1 MTMRRIICTL
11 ILSAFTFAEAQAQ
24 AVVVRKRDLNSTS
37 AVVSPSIRSA
47 AVSGMNGGMY
57 YSRYNHAVKISPVAL
72 FAGEIPVSYERKMN
86 DYFTLEGGIG
96 LTTFN
101 LTEDLIRGYSNRGDG
116 ETVSKLSYSALLNA
130 KFFPEGNAFEDG
142 YYVAFNLNQRNY
154 AQDFNTTS
162 SSTGLDT
169 TVNEMFR
176 WSDIGFTLGYQSRP
190 SERMILD
197 WFIGAAIRQKSR
209 STTDYIQEFDPTSGL
224 FIGSYALNVSPN
236 TTPALLAGVKISV
249 LFR

>member
-1 MTMRRIICTL
+1 MRRIICTL
-11 ILSAFTFAEAQAQ
+11 ILTAFTFAEANAQ
-24 AVVVRKRDLNSTS
+24 AVVVRKRDLNSSS
-37 AVVSPSIRSA
+37 APISPSIRSS
-47 AVSGMNGGMY
+47 AVNGMNGGLY
-57 YSRYNHAVKISPVAL
+57 YSRYNHAVKFSPVAL
-72 FAGEIPVSYERKMN
+72 FAGDIPLSYERKMN
-86 DYFTLEGGIG
+86 DYFTLEAGLG

-116 ETVSKLSYSALLNA
+116 ETVSKLSYSGLFNA
-130 KFFPEGNAFEDG
+130 KFFPEGNAFQDG
-142 YYVAFNLNQRNY
+142 YYIAFNLNQRNY

-162 SSTGLDT
+162 NNTGMDT

-209 STTDYIQEFDPTSGL
+209 KTTDLVQEFDPTSGL
-224 FIGSYALNVSPN
+224 FINSYVLNESRN

>member
-1 MTMRRIICTL
+1 MRRIIYTL
-11 ILSAFTFAEAQAQ
+11 ILTAFTFAEANAQ
-24 AVVVRKRDLNSTS
+24 AVVVRKRDLNSSS
-37 AVVSPSIRSA
+37 APISPSIRSS
-47 AVSGMNGGMY
+47 AVNGMNGGLY
-57 YSRYNHAVKISPVAL
+57 YSRYNHAVKLSPVAL
-72 FAGEIPVSYERKMN
+72 FAGDIPLSYERKMN
-86 DYFTLEGGIG
+86 DYFTLEAGLG

-116 ETVSKLSYSALLNA
+116 ETVSKLSYSGLFNA
-130 KFFPEGNAFEDG
+130 KFFPEGNAFQDG
-142 YYVAFNLNQRNY
+142 YYIAFNLNQRNY

-162 SSTGLDT
+162 NNTGMDT

-209 STTDYIQEFDPTSGL
+209 KTTDYVQEFDPASGV
-224 FIGSYALNVSPN
+224 FISSYVLNESRN